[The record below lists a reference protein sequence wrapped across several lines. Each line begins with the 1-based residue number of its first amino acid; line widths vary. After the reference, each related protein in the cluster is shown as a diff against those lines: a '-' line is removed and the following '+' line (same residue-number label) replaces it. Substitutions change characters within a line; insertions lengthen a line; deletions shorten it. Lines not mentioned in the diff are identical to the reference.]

1 MTVSSSSFVY
11 NYSQVIEKAMTFIY
25 KGYTVLDILDNQQFS
40 FIHPLS
46 FALPRQMI
54 LKIVSFYMFY
64 WISLV
69 YIIVRAVR
77 KNMIGKYKECYK
89 NKNMLLNS
97 ERGCCW
103 CKSPQNPIFV
113 LSVCTKKSSLLVIQ
127 SFSSINQQ
135 HQSGSVISMSL
146 DASDN
151 LNCMNI
157 NATKDLTETKSTCDK
172 ILLKNQPFYSIIIF
186 YQNVLC
192 RFSR

>member
-54 LKIVSFYMFY
+54 LEIVSFYMFY

-103 CKSPQNPIFV
+103 CKSPPKPNFRPIS
-113 LSVCTKKSSLLVIQ
+113 LHQKKFTLG
-127 SFSSINQQ
+127 
-135 HQSGSVISMSL
+135 HSVIFFY
-146 DASDN
+146 
-151 LNCMNI
+151 
-157 NATKDLTETKSTCDK
+157 KSTTLVGLRNK
-172 ILLKNQPFYSIIIF
+172 Y
-186 YQNVLC
+186 VT
-192 RFSR
+192 